1 MRQKI
6 KTIFHQIPEQFRNQ
20 DYRANYDV
28 IGKYVVEG
36 WIFYLLSYLQ
46 TGIST
51 KVRSYADT

>member
-6 KTIFHQIPEQFRNQ
+6 KTNFHQIPEQFRNQ

-36 WIFYLLSYLQ
+36 WNFYLLSYLQ
-46 TGIST
+46 Y
-51 KVRSYADT
+51 VRTQIHKKFSA